1 MKLQVI
7 FSILLGPITFLIIL
21 HNRFLSFK
29 HFRFSLVWRKTY
41 RENRILK

>member
-1 MKLQVI
+1 MKLQEI

-21 HNRFLSFK
+21 HDRFLSFR
-29 HFRFSLVWRKTY
+29 HFRFSLVWLNTY